1 LTRGYSQLVRV
12 ISPHENYEHVL
23 ELVKTLSRMVDI
35 LLEWFRPDDPLID
48 EFEELSIKFLTL
60 VVTLFEGRIGC
71 RCHIVDPISSRR
83 MSS

>member
-1 LTRGYSQLVRV
+1 
-12 ISPHENYEHVL
+12 
-23 ELVKTLSRMVDI
+23 
-35 LLEWFRPDDPLID
+35 LID